1 MLFTT
6 LLFPFIEVGPVTV
19 TSDANTVIDAVN
31 NLTASG
37 GGDCPELGMTGVY
50 QALLH
55 CPPETII
62 YYFSDADVKD
72 EHREREVMSLAKDKK
87 VKINLILSG
96 ECGRRRKR
104 DAQQSDQLSNFIESR
119 RHRTRRNAQS
129 QALYQAIAAQTGGQV
144 LETSKAGVAQV
155 VEVIDS
161 GGSSNSSVALRKVE
175 LLNMK
180 ETRTQSFSGQV
191 HFVDVDST
199 LQRLV
204 FVLTAANSPSL
215 DVKTVEG
222 M

>member
-1 MLFTT
+1 M
-6 LLFPFIEVGPVTV
+6 GPVTV
-19 TSDANTVIDAVN
+19 TSDAKTVIDAVN

-72 EHREREVMSLAKDKK
+72 EYREREVMSLAKEKK
-87 VKINLILSG
+87 VKINFILSG
-96 ECGRRRKR
+96 KCSRRKTR
-104 DAQQSDQLSNFIESR
+104 DAQQSDQLLNLRESR
-119 RHRTRRNAQS
+119 RHRTRRNVQI

-161 GGSSNSSVALRKVE
+161 GGSSNSSGALRKVE
-175 LLNMK
+175 LLNIK
-180 ETRTQSFSGQV
+180 ETRTQSFSSQT
-191 HFVDVDST
+191 HFVDIDST
-199 LQRLV
+199 LQSLV
-204 FVLTAANSPSL
+204 FILTAANSPSL
-215 DVKTVEG
+215 DVKTAEG
-222 M
+222 T

>member
-72 EHREREVMSLAKDKK
+72 EHREREVMSLAKEKK

-104 DAQQSDQLSNFIESR
+104 DAQQSDQLLNFIESG

-144 LETSKAGVAQV
+144 LETTKDRVAQV

-161 GGSSNSSVALRKVE
+161 GGSSNSSVTLRKVE

-199 LQRLV
+199 LERLV
-204 FVLTAANSPSL
+204 FILTAANAPSI
-215 DVKTVEG
+215 DVKTEEG

>member
-72 EHREREVMSLAKDKK
+72 EHREREVMSLAKEKK

-104 DAQQSDQLSNFIESR
+104 DAQQSDQLLNFIESS

-144 LETSKAGVAQV
+144 LETTKARVAQV

-161 GGSSNSSVALRKVE
+161 GGSSNSSFTLRKVE

-199 LQRLV
+199 LERLV
-204 FVLTAANSPSL
+204 FILTAANAPSI
-215 DVKTVEG
+215 DVKTEEG

>member
-72 EHREREVMSLAKDKK
+72 EHREREVMSLAKEKK

-104 DAQQSDQLSNFIESR
+104 DAQQSDQLSHFIESH

-144 LETSKAGVAQV
+144 LETTKARVAQV

-161 GGSSNSSVALRKVE
+161 GGSSNSSVTLRKVE

-199 LQRLV
+199 LERLV
-204 FVLTAANSPSL
+204 FILTAANSPSI
-215 DVKTVEG
+215 DVKTEEG

>member
-1 MLFTT
+1 M
-6 LLFPFIEVGPVTV
+6 GPVTV
-19 TSDANTVIDAVN
+19 TSDAKTVIDAVN

-72 EHREREVMSLAKDKK
+72 EDREREVMSLAKEKK

-104 DAQQSDQLSNFIESR
+104 DAQQSDQLLNFIESG
-119 RHRTRRNAQS
+119 RHRTRRSAQS

-144 LETSKAGVAQV
+144 LETTKAGVAQV

-161 GGSSNSSVALRKVE
+161 GGSSNSSGALRKVE
-175 LLNMK
+175 LLNIK
-180 ETRTQSFSGQV
+180 ETRTQSFSGQT
-191 HFVDVDST
+191 HFVDIDST
-199 LQRLV
+199 LQSLV
-204 FVLTAANSPSL
+204 FILTAANSPSL
-215 DVKTVEG
+215 DVKTAEG
-222 M
+222 T